1 MSEDNWT
8 IIRVLS
14 WTAERFERE
23 GIESPRLDAELL
35 LSHCL
40 GVDRVR
46 LYVDHDKPLQP
57 GELERYRGLVRRRL
71 AREPVAYIT
80 ETREFWSLSLA
91 VNRHVL
97 VPRPET
103 ETLVERA
110 LELLD
115 ALAELDAPVA
125 VDVGTGSGAVAVALA
140 LERPDVRV
148 AAVDLG
154 PKALTLARENAR
166 RHGVEVAFYQGD
178 LLEALPSE
186 LCASLRLVAANLPY
200 VQSDEIDGLQP
211 EISKWEP
218 RAALDG
224 GADGLDHIRRL
235 VEQSE
240 TRAPGAAVAL
250 EIGSE
255 QGAGVRA
262 LFRTRGYSQVVV
274 HQDLGGRDRVVTAL
288 PAGWQR

>member
-1 MSEDNWT
+1 MSDERWT

-23 GIESPRLDAELL
+23 GLSSARLDAEIL

-40 GVDRVR
+40 GIDRVR
-46 LYVDHDKPLQP
+46 LYIDHDKPLQP
-57 GELERYRGLVRRRL
+57 KELERYRGLIQRRL
-71 AREPVAYIT
+71 AREPVAYIIG
-80 ETREFWSLSLA
+80 TREFWSLDLN

-97 VPRPET
+97 IPRPET

-110 LELLD
+110 LALLD
-115 ALAELDAPVA
+115 ERTEAKPLV

-140 LERPDVRV
+140 RERPDVQV

-154 PKALTLARENAR
+154 AEALSVAQANAR
-166 RHGVEVAFYQGD
+166 RHEVEVAFHEGD
-178 LLEALPSE
+178 LLEALPAE
-186 LCASLRLVAANLPY
+186 LCPHLIAANLPY
-200 VQSDEIDGLQP
+200 IRSDEIDGLEP

-224 GADGLDHIRRL
+224 GEDGLDYFRRL
-235 VEQSE
+235 LKQTVA
-240 TRAPGAAVAL
+240 RAPRASLAL

-255 QGAGVRA
+255 QGVEVRA
-262 LFRTRGYSQVVV
+262 LLQAHGYSRVEV
-274 HQDLGGRDRVVTAL
+274 HQDLGGRDRVVTVL
-288 PAGWQR
+288 P